1 MKILLADDHRLIR
14 ENLGEFLVQ
23 LEPDVQVL
31 EAGDFQEAHDL
42 AASDPGIDLAIL
54 DLVMPGMN
62 GLEGLAKLRKIIPD
76 VPIVI
81 MSGVASRIQAVQVL
95 DHGAAG
101 FIPKTIGGQAM
112 LSALRL
118 VLSGEKYLPEMVL
131 GVSQEETYE
140 FGAEQSGAKLTKRER
155 EVLAHLVEGASNKL
169 IARHLE
175 IREVTVKVHL
185 QSVFRKLGVSNRTQA
200 ATAAVQRKLVA
211 MVSGGG

>member
-23 LEPDVQVL
+23 LEPDVEVL
-31 EAGDFQEAHDL
+31 EAGDFQEAYDL
-42 AASDPGIDLAIL
+42 AAADPGIDLAIL

-62 GLEGLAKLRKIIPD
+62 GLEGLAKLRKILPE

-81 MSGVASRIQAVQVL
+81 MSGVASRVQAVRVL
-95 DHGAAG
+95 DQGAAG

-118 VLSGEKYLPEMVL
+118 VLAGEKYLPEMVL
-131 GVSQEETYE
+131 GVSQEEAYE
-140 FGAEQSGAKLTKRER
+140 SGAGQAGANLTRRER
-155 EVLAHLVEGASNKL
+155 EVLAHLVEGVSNKS
-169 IARHLE
+169 IARQLK

-185 QSVFRKLGVSNRTQA
+185 QSVYKKLGVANRTQA
-200 ATAAVQRKLVA
+200 VTAAVQRNLVA
-211 MVSGGG
+211 TASGSS

>member
-23 LEPDVQVL
+23 LEPHVQVL
-31 EAGDFQEAHDL
+31 EAGDFQEAYDL
-42 AASDPGIDLAIL
+42 AAADPEIDLAIL

-62 GLEGLAKLRKIIPD
+62 GLEGLAKLRKIIPG

-81 MSGVASRIQAVQVL
+81 MSGVASRAQAVRVL
-95 DHGAAG
+95 NQGAAG

-118 VLSGEKYLPEMVL
+118 VLAGEKYLPEMVL
-131 GVSQEETYE
+131 GVSQDEAYE
-140 FGAEQSGAKLTKRER
+140 PGPAGANLTKRER
-155 EVLAHLVEGASNKL
+155 EVLAHLADGASNKS
-169 IARHLE
+169 IARQLK

-185 QSVFRKLGVSNRTQA
+185 QSVYKKLGVNNRTQA
-200 ATAAVQRKLVA
+200 ATAAVQRNLVTPA
-211 MVSGGG
+211 SGSG